1 MQLLASAITEMQ
13 QTPIPDTRRAVQ
25 LARLLNR
32 LLHILLIIHI
42 DNRLEEKA
50 FRQGILLSAHIILEH
65 AVVRTEERQLALE
78 PLLRLLHRLRIVQ
91 IHSVN
96 RQFTPNLLNH
106 LLDFLRSDDLIISI
120 DIVRKNFPFISLTI
134 RINCHYMYCLHFTSI
149 FLLIEHFAVNH
160 DIP

>member
-1 MQLLASAITEMQ
+1 MQ

-25 LARLLNR
+25 LARLHDSLF
-32 LLHILLIIHI
+32 HILLIIHI

-50 FRQGILLSAHIILEH
+50 FRQGILLSAHIVPEH

-120 DIVRKNFPFISLTI
+120 DIVRKNFPFITLTI
-134 RINCHYMYCLHFTSI
+134 RINCHYMYYLHFTSI
-149 FLLIEHFAVNH
+149 FLLIEHFAINH

>member
-1 MQLLASAITEMQ
+1 MQ
-13 QTPIPDTRRAVQ
+13 QRAVPYPRRAVQ
-25 LARLLNR
+25 LARLLDR

-65 AVVRTEERQLALE
+65 AVVRTEERQLTLQ
-78 PLLRLLHRLRIVQ
+78 PFLRLLHRLRIVQ

-106 LLDFLRSDDLIISI
+106 LLDFLRPDDLIISI
-120 DIVRKNFPFISLTI
+120 DIVRKNFSLISLAI
-134 RINCHYMYCLHFTSI
+134 RINCHYMYYLHFTSI
-149 FLLIEHFAVNH
+149 FFN
-160 DIP
+160 

>member
-1 MQLLASAITEMQ
+1 MQLLASAIAEMQ
-13 QTPIPDTRRAVQ
+13 QRAVPYPRRAVQ
-25 LARLLNR
+25 LARLLDS

-50 FRQGILLSAHIILEH
+50 FRQGILLSAHIVSEH
-65 AVVRTEERQLALE
+65 AVVRTEERQLALQ

-106 LLDFLRSDDLIISI
+106 LLDFLRPDDLIISI
-120 DIVRKNFPFISLTI
+120 DIVRKNFPLIPLTI
-134 RINCHYMYCLHFTSI
+134 RINCHYMYYLHFTSI
-149 FLLIEHFAVNH
+149 FY
-160 DIP
+160 

>member
-1 MQLLASAITEMQ
+1 MQ
-13 QTPIPDTRRAVQ
+13 QTPIPDTRRAIQ
-25 LARLLNR
+25 LARLLDS
-32 LLHILLIIHI
+32 LFHILLIIHI

-50 FRQGILLSAHIILEH
+50 FRQGILLSAHIVPEH
-65 AVVRTEERQLALE
+65 AVVRTEERQLALQ
-78 PLLRLLHRLRIVQ
+78 PFLRLLHRLRIIQ

-106 LLDFLRSDDLIISI
+106 LFNGSRFNHLIISI
-120 DIVRKNFPFISLTI
+120 HAIGKHFPFITLTI
-134 RINCHYMYCLHFTSI
+134 RINCHYMYYLHFTSI

>member
-1 MQLLASAITEMQ
+1 MQFFASAIAEMQ
-13 QTPIPDTRRAVQ
+13 QRAVPYPRRAIQ
-25 LARLLNR
+25 LARLLDS
-32 LLHILLIIHI
+32 LFHILLIIHI

-65 AVVRTEERQLALE
+65 TVVRTEERQLALE
-78 PLLRLLHRLRIVQ
+78 PFLRLLHRLRIVQ

-96 RQFTPNLLNH
+96 RQFSPNLLNH
-106 LLDFLRSDDLIISI
+106 LLNGSRFNHLIISI
-120 DIVRKNFPFISLTI
+120 HAIGKHFPFITLTI
-134 RINCHYMYCLHFTSI
+134 RINCHYMYYLHFTSI

>member
-1 MQLLASAITEMQ
+1 MQ
-13 QTPIPDTRRAVQ
+13 QRAVPYPGRAVQ
-25 LARLLNR
+25 LARLLDSH
-32 LLHILLIIHI
+32 LYILLIIHI

-50 FRQGILLSAHIILEH
+50 FRQGILLSAHIIFEH
-65 AVVRTEERQLALE
+65 AVVRTEERQLALQ
-78 PLLRLLHRLRIVQ
+78 PFLRLLHRLRIVQ

-106 LLDFLRSDDLIISI
+106 LFNGSRFNHLIISI
-120 DIVRKNFPFISLTI
+120 HAIRKNFSLITLAI
-134 RINCHYMYCLHFTSI
+134 RINCHYMYYLHFTSI

>member
-1 MQLLASAITEMQ
+1 MQLLSGAIAEMQ
-13 QTPIPDTRRAVQ
+13 QRAVPYPRRAVQ
-25 LARLLNR
+25 LARLLYR
-32 LLHILLIIHI
+32 LFHILLIIHI

-50 FRQGILLSAHIILEH
+50 FRHRILLSAHIIPEH
-65 AVVRTEERQLALE
+65 AVVRTEERQLVLQ

-106 LLDFLRSDDLIISI
+106 LFNGSRFNHLIISI
-120 DIVRKNFPFISLTI
+120 HAIGKNFPLITLTI
-134 RINCHYMYCLHFTSI
+134 RINCHNMYYLHFTSI

>member
-1 MQLLASAITEMQ
+1 MQFFASAITEMQ
-13 QTPIPDTRRAVQ
+13 QTPVPYPRRAVQ

-50 FRQGILLSAHIILEH
+50 FRHRILLSAHIILEH
-65 AVVRTEERQLALE
+65 AVVRTEERQFALQ
-78 PLLRLLHRLRIVQ
+78 PFLRLLHRLRIVQ

-106 LLDFLRSDDLIISI
+106 LFNGSRFNHLIISI
-120 DIVRKNFPFISLTI
+120 DIVRKNFSLISLTI
-134 RINCHYMYCLHFTSI
+134 RIDCHYMYYLHFTSL

-160 DIP
+160 DIS

>member
-1 MQLLASAITEMQ
+1 MQLLASAIAEIQ
-13 QTPIPDTRRAVQ
+13 QRAVPYPRRAVQ

-65 AVVRTEERQLALE
+65 AVVRTEERQLTLE

-106 LLDFLRSDDLIISI
+106 LFNGSRFNHLIISI
-120 DIVRKNFPFISLTI
+120 DIVRKNFPFITFAI
-134 RINCHYMYCLHFTSI
+134 RINCHYMYYLHFTSI

>member
-1 MQLLASAITEMQ
+1 MQ
-13 QTPIPDTRRAVQ
+13 QRAIPDTRRAVQ

-32 LLHILLIIHI
+32 PLHILLIIHI

-65 AVVRTEERQLALE
+65 AVVRTEERQFALQ

-106 LLDFLRSDDLIISI
+106 LLDFLRPDDLIISI
-120 DIVRKNFPFISLTI
+120 DIVRKNFPLITFAI

-149 FLLIEHFAVNH
+149 CFN
-160 DIP
+160 

>member
-1 MQLLASAITEMQ
+1 MQLLAGAITKMQ
-13 QTPIPDTRRAVQ
+13 QRAVPYPRRAVQ
-25 LARLLNR
+25 LARLLDS

-65 AVVRTEERQLALE
+65 AVMRTEERQLALE
-78 PLLRLLHRLRIVQ
+78 PFLRLLHRLRIVQ

-106 LLDFLRSDDLIISI
+106 LLDFLRPDDLIISI
-120 DIVRKNFPFISLTI
+120 DIVRKNFPFITFAI
-134 RINCHYMYCLHFTSI
+134 RINCHYMYYLHFTSM

>member
-32 LLHILLIIHI
+32 PLHILLIIHI

-50 FRQGILLSAHIILEH
+50 FRQGILLSAHIIPEH
-65 AVVRTEERQLALE
+65 AVVRAEERQLALQ

-120 DIVRKNFPFISLTI
+120 DIVRKNFPFITFAI
-134 RINCHYMYCLHFTSI
+134 RINCHYMYYLHFTSI
-149 FLLIEHFAVNH
+149 FFN
-160 DIP
+160 

>member
-1 MQLLASAITEMQ
+1 MQLLPGAITKMQ

-25 LARLLNR
+25 LARLLDR

-50 FRQGILLSAHIILEH
+50 FRQGILLSAHIIFEH
-65 AVVRTEERQLALE
+65 AVVRTEERQLVLQ
-78 PLLRLLHRLRIVQ
+78 PFLRLLHRLRIIQ

-106 LLDFLRSDDLIISI
+106 LFNGSRFNHLIISI
-120 DIVRKNFPFISLTI
+120 DIVRKNFSLISLTI
-134 RINCHYMYCLHFTSI
+134 RINCHYMYYLHFTSI

>member
-1 MQLLASAITEMQ
+1 MQFFASTITKMQ
-13 QTPIPDTRRAVQ
+13 QRAVPYPRRAVQ
-25 LARLLNR
+25 LARLLDS

-50 FRQGILLSAHIILEH
+50 FRQGILLSAHIVPEH

-106 LLDFLRSDDLIISI
+106 LFNGSRFNHLIISI
-120 DIVRKNFPFISLTI
+120 HAIGKNFSLITLAI
-134 RINCHYMYCLHFTSI
+134 RINCHYMYYLHFTSL

>member
-1 MQLLASAITEMQ
+1 MQLFSSAIAEMQ
-13 QTPIPDTRRAVQ
+13 QRAVPYPRRAVQ

-50 FRQGILLSAHIILEH
+50 FRQGILLPAHIILEH
-65 AVVRTEERQLALE
+65 AVVRTEERQFALE
-78 PLLRLLHRLRIVQ
+78 PFLRLLHRLRIVQ

-96 RQFTPNLLNH
+96 RQFSPNLLNH
-106 LLDFLRSDDLIISI
+106 LFNGSRFNHLIISI
-120 DIVRKNFPFISLTI
+120 DIVRKNFPLISLTI

-149 FLLIEHFAVNH
+149 FLLIEHFAINH

>member
-1 MQLLASAITEMQ
+1 MQ
-13 QTPIPDTRRAVQ
+13 QRAVPYPRRAVQ
-25 LARLLNR
+25 FARLLNR
-32 LLHILLIIHI
+32 LFHILLIIHI
-42 DNRLEEKA
+42 DNRLEEKT
-50 FRQGILLSAHIILEH
+50 FRHRILLSANIIPEH
-65 AVVRTEERQLALE
+65 AVMRTEERQFALQ

-106 LLDFLRSDDLIISI
+106 LFNGSRFNHLIISI
-120 DIVRKNFPFISLTI
+120 HAIGKHFPFISLTI
-134 RINCHYMYCLHFTSI
+134 RINCHYMYYLHFTSI

>member
-1 MQLLASAITEMQ
+1 MQ
-13 QTPIPDTRRAVQ
+13 QRAVPYPGRAVQ
-25 LARLLNR
+25 FACLLNR
-32 LLHILLIIHI
+32 FLHILLIIHI

-50 FRQGILLSAHIILEH
+50 FRQGILLSAHIVSEH
-65 AVVRTEERQLALE
+65 AVVRTEERQLALQ

-96 RQFTPNLLNH
+96 RQFTPNLLYHLFNGSRFNH
-106 LLDFLRSDDLIISI
+106 LIISI
-120 DIVRKNFPFISLTI
+120 HAIGKNFPLIPLTI
-134 RINCHYMYCLHFTSI
+134 RINCHYMYYLHFTSI

>member
-1 MQLLASAITEMQ
+1 MQLLSSAITEMQ
-13 QTPIPDTRRAVQ
+13 QTPIPDTRRAIQ

-50 FRQGILLSAHIILEH
+50 FRHRILLSAHIVPEH

-78 PLLRLLHRLRIVQ
+78 PFLRLLHRLRIIQ

-106 LLDFLRSDDLIISI
+106 LFNGSRFNHLIISI
-120 DIVRKNFPFISLTI
+120 HAIGKNFSLISLAI
-134 RINCHYMYCLHFTSI
+134 RINCHYMYYLHFTSI

>member
-13 QTPIPDTRRAVQ
+13 QRAVPYPRRAVQ

-106 LLDFLRSDDLIISI
+106 LFNGSRFNHLIISI
-120 DIVRKNFPFISLTI
+120 HAIGKHFPFITLTI
-134 RINCHYMYCLHFTSI
+134 RINCHYMYYLHFTSI

>member
-1 MQLLASAITEMQ
+1 MQ
-13 QTPIPDTRRAVQ
+13 QRAVPYPRRAVQ

-106 LLDFLRSDDLIISI
+106 LLDFLRPDDLIISI
-120 DIVRKNFPFISLTI
+120 DIVRKNFPLISLTI
-134 RINCHYMYCLHFTSI
+134 RINCHYMYCFHFTSI